1 MLEER
6 RKGKHLT
13 LEDRQLIQK
22 GLRERRSFAEIA
34 NSIGCSPVT
43 VSMEI
48 RKHRYLKKIEDR
60 NRVPINNCKYRY
72 TCKRRDVCQ
81 RPKGKKCRIPCRDC
95 LRCNSLCPDYIYAP
109 CRIKE
114 KAPYVCNNCSH
125 SRTCLREKYLYNASY
140 AHKEYLH
147 KLSYSRQGINLTR
160 DELAGLDALV
170 SPLIL
175 KGQPVSH
182 IFSNHSE
189 EIPCSMRTLYGYVEN
204 GYLTAKPLDMRRAVR
219 YKKRRTDKEIKTSPR
234 KKAGHHYRDFQKLLE
249 ENPNIRVVEMDT
261 VEGTKGGK
269 VLQTFLWREN
279 NLMLAFLLENK
290 MMESAVA
297 TIDKLEMALGIEK
310 FKELFPVILTDNG
323 SEFADPDLF
332 EVNRDGE
339 IRTSIY
345 YCDSRKPEQKG
356 SLEKNHEYIRYVV
369 PKGKPFDDY
378 IQEQITMM
386 INNINSTIRP
396 QSGKSPAAMAMES
409 FGEDVMKKLGLTI
422 VEPDEVHL
430 MPSLLK

>member
-1 MLEER
+1 M
-6 RKGKHLT
+6 
-13 LEDRQLIQK
+13 
-22 GLRERRSFAEIA
+22 
-34 NSIGCSPVT
+34 
-43 VSMEI
+43 
-48 RKHRYLKKIEDR
+48 
-60 NRVPINNCKYRY
+60 
-72 TCKRRDVCQ
+72 
-81 RPKGKKCRIPCRDC
+81 
-95 LRCNSLCPDYIYAP
+95 
-109 CRIKE
+109 
-114 KAPYVCNNCSH
+114 
-125 SRTCLREKYLYNASY
+125 YNASY

-175 KGQPVSH
+175 KGQPVAH
-182 IFSNHSE
+182 IFRSHSE
-189 EIPCSMRTLYGYVEN
+189 EIPCSIRTLYEYVEK
-204 GYLTAKPLDMRRAVR
+204 GYLTVKPLDMRRVVR
-219 YKKRRTDKEIKTSPR
+219 YKKRKTYKEVKTSPR
-234 KKAGHHYRDFQKLLE
+234 KKAGHQYRDFQKLLE

-279 NLMLAFLLENK
+279 HLMLAFLLENK
-290 MMESAVA
+290 MMESAVS
-297 TIDKLEMALGIEK
+297 TIDKLELVLGTEK

-323 SEFADPDLF
+323 NEFADPDLF

-345 YCDSRKPEQKG
+345 YCDPRKPEQKG

>member
-1 MLEER
+1 M
-6 RKGKHLT
+6 
-13 LEDRQLIQK
+13 I
-22 GLRERRSFAEIA
+22 
-34 NSIGCSPVT
+34 
-43 VSMEI
+43 
-48 RKHRYLKKIEDR
+48 
-60 NRVPINNCKYRY
+60 
-72 TCKRRDVCQ
+72 
-81 RPKGKKCRIPCRDC
+81 
-95 LRCNSLCPDYIYAP
+95 
-109 CRIKE
+109 
-114 KAPYVCNNCSH
+114 
-125 SRTCLREKYLYNASY
+125 
-140 AHKEYLH
+140 
-147 KLSYSRQGINLTR
+147 
-160 DELAGLDALV
+160 LAGYSGSGKTTSIRGIIKLMESNGMTYTLLAPTGKASRRITESVNRQASTIHRKALRDGEISTDV
-170 SPLIL
+170 LI
-175 KGQPVSH
+175 VD
-182 IFSNHSE
+182 E
-189 EIPCSMRTLYGYVEN
+189 MSM
-204 GYLTAKPLDMRRAVR
+204 
-219 YKKRRTDKEIKTSPR
+219 TDLPTFLMMLNTI
-234 KKAGHHYRDFQKLLE
+234 D
-249 ENPNIRVVEMDT
+249 NPNIRVVEMDT

-290 MMESAVA
+290 MMESAVS